1 MITMNRTDA
10 LAARG
15 LVKAFGEHRVLDR
28 FDASFAAG
36 SATALT
42 GPNGSGKSTL
52 LRCLAGAAP
61 IDAGDVLL
69 DGDVCDTSAPDHW
82 RAVLSILDDHAW
94 LPGLTVRD
102 HLLLVGDDV
111 DHALDRVGLT
121 GLGDRRAES
130 LSSGQR
136 QRAALAITLVRPWR
150 VLLLDEPERHLDAAG
165 IDLLVDLAAQWGD
178 RTLVFATHSEDL
190 VRRTGAAR
198 VPMGT

>member
-1 MITMNRTDA
+1 MNDLDV

-15 LVKAFGEHRVLDR
+15 LVKAFGEHRVLDGVDLA
-28 FDASFAAG
+28 FGTG
-36 SATALT
+36 SVTALT
-42 GPNGSGKSTL
+42 GPNGVGKSTL
-52 LRCLAGAAP
+52 LRCLAGATP
-61 IDAGDVLL
+61 VDAGDVLL
-69 DGDVCDTSAPDHW
+69 DGEVCDTSAPDHW

-102 HLLLVGDDV
+102 HLLLIGDDV
-111 DHALDRVGLT
+111 DQALERVGLA

-150 VLLLDEPERHLDAAG
+150 VLLLDEPERHLDSDG
-165 IDLLVDLAAQWGD
+165 VDLLVELAAQWDD

-198 VPMGT
+198 APMGA